1 MSERE
6 RWIVY
11 PLIFFALGAAVRDKL
26 MQRVEAKE
34 IVCESVSIV
43 DLQNPTRVLAELG
56 FRRARPNDPTQLAD
70 QVGQLRLVDSE
81 GNEVCEI
88 NSNAFFR
95 RLATHLLQVVDPQ
108 GQPLVNVGT
117 EAVDNPQSQPLVNAD
132 TEPVVVPG
140 TVKEEKEPTESY
152 QGVIYLNNQPLG
164 VGVRLAPP
172 NVRESTPPDQTP
184 PPRE

>member
-26 MQRVEAKE
+26 LQRVEAKE
-34 IVCESVSIV
+34 IVCESMSIV
-43 DLQNPTRVLAELG
+43 DLQHPAHVLAELG
-56 FRRARPNDPTQLAD
+56 FRRARPNDPSQLAD
-70 QVGQLRLVDSE
+70 RVGQLLLLDSD
-81 GNEVCEI
+81 GNDVCEI
-88 NSNAFFR
+88 NSDAFFR
-95 RLATHLLQVVDPQ
+95 RLATHLLQVVDPH
-108 GQPLVNVGT
+108 GQPLVNAG
-117 EAVDNPQSQPLVNAD
+117 

-140 TVKEEKEPTESY
+140 TVIEGAEPTVSY

-172 NVRESTPPDQTP
+172 SQREDAPAEPPARAP
-184 PPRE
+184 EEP

>member
-26 MQRVEAKE
+26 LQRVEAKE

-43 DLQNPTRVLAELG
+43 DLQNPTHVLAELG

-70 QVGQLRLVDSE
+70 RVGQLLLIDSD
-81 GNEVCEI
+81 GNEVCRI
-88 NSNAFFR
+88 NTDAFFR
-95 RLATHLLQVVDPQ
+95 RLATHLLQVVDPH
-108 GQPLVNVGT
+108 GRPLVSAG
-117 EAVDNPQSQPLVNAD
+117 

-140 TVKEEKEPTESY
+140 TLIGGGEPTVSY
-152 QGVIYLNNQPLG
+152 QGVIYLNNQPLD
-164 VGVRLAPP
+164 VGVRLGLPAKREKAPA
-172 NVRESTPPDQTP
+172 EPPAP
-184 PPRE
+184 APEAP

>member
-26 MQRVEAKE
+26 LQRIEAKE

-43 DLQNPTRVLAELG
+43 DLQHPTEVLAELG
-56 FRRARPNDPTQLAD
+56 FRRAQSNDPTQLAD
-70 QVGQLRLVDSE
+70 RVGRLRLVDSD
-81 GNEVCEI
+81 GNDVCEI
-88 NSNAFFR
+88 NSSAFFR
-95 RLATHLLQVVDPQ
+95 RLGTHLLQVLDPL
-108 GQPLVNVGT
+108 GQPLVNAG
-117 EAVDNPQSQPLVNAD
+117 
-132 TEPVVVPG
+132 TEPVLVPG
-140 TVKEEKEPTESY
+140 TLAEGKEPTVSY

-172 NVRESTPPDQTP
+172 ASREVAPNDQP
-184 PPRE
+184 APAP